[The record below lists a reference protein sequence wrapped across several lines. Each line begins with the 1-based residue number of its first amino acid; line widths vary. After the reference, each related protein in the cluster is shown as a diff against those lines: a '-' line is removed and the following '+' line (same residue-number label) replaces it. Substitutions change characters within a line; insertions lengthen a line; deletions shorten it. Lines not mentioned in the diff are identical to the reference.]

1 MARRTWAV
9 WFGRW
14 LAIVIW
20 LTLAAALRVAGL
32 GALLTEF
39 LLADRD
45 AEPTAWGRE
54 SSKELARSRR
64 RF

>member
-9 WFGRW
+9 WLGRW

-39 LLADRD
+39 LLADR
-45 AEPTAWGRE
+45 EESTAWGRE